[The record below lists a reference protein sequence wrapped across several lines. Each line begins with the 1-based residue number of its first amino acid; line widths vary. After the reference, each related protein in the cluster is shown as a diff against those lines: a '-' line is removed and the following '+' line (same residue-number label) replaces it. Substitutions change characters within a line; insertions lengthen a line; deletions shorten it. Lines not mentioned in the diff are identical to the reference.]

1 MNDSGFALQ
10 TTNIRGYQCV
20 GIEKVSPPCPPTI
33 SNYFGKIF
41 GPDYSDKIMS
51 EKTNTM
57 FVQNL

>member
-10 TTNIRGYQCV
+10 TTKISFV
-20 GIEKVSPPCPPTI
+20 GIEKAPPPCPPTI

-41 GPDYSDKIMS
+41 GTDYSDKLMS